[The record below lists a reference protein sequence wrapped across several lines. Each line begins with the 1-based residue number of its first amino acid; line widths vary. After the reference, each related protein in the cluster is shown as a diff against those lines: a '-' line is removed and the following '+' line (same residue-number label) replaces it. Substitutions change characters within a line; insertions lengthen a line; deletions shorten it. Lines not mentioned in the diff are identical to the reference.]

1 MKLFLSS
8 FALRLFVSLLISF
21 LLFNSSRA
29 QEIYQIDDIKILGL
43 QRVSA
48 ATVFSAIDIEA
59 GARVSDVQIQNAI
72 RDLFD
77 TGFFDDVNIGQ
88 ENNVL
93 IINLKERPVIS
104 RVIIEGNKILDEEAL
119 LEGLGNI
126 GLAEGE
132 VFKQSALEAISKQL
146 NAQYGAL
153 GRYSAEINTVT
164 EFQTNNQVVVGIQI
178 NEGRVAK
185 IKQIKIVGN
194 KEFKEKKLRSL
205 FGLNK
210 TGTWSWVTGNDK
222 YAREQLSGDLEKLKS
237 FYLDRGFLNFR
248 VRSTQVSLSPDKE
261 TVFITVNITEGKK
274 LRIGEIAISGEPIL
288 PEEEIRV
295 LIDIDEGDVFSQLSV
310 TQTESVLQRA
320 LGNEGYSAARVSAIP
335 EVVSTDKENIDVVNG
350 DAESIKLTFFV
361 TPGSISYVRRI
372 SFSGNTATSDHVLRR
387 EMRQL
392 EGAPVS
398 TQKLEQSKARLERLG
413 FFGNV
418 SLETRDVPGTVDQV
432 DVEFTVTEQPTANVN
447 LSLGFSGDNGVNVGA
462 GLQNNNWLGSGK
474 NFAFNVQTGRSL
486 TAYNVSFRDPF
497 YTPDGVSRSV
507 RLFFRQRD
515 FDEIDVSNFASDTV
529 GLNVGFGYPISENS
543 RLTFGVGLQ
552 NISIQAGTTAPQEVQ
567 GTPIL
572 RDGVENFSVS
582 NEFFEN
588 VILPSIGNSGTNV
601 AENIDDADTN
611 GNDFIDEFDS
621 FSGLDDNEFNNLAL
635 DSNGNRLVNT
645 LAPGVASG
653 FQTVDPATIAQDT
666 PEGFLDEFG
675 DDFTTLTFDLGW
687 SKSTLN
693 RGLFPTKGSSQRFSA
708 EVAVPGGDLEF
719 FKLIYT
725 NDTYFPLTSST
736 ALHLRGR
743 LGYADGYGD
752 IDQLPFFENFLSGG
766 IGSVRGFENSTLGP
780 KGTPANAFVAVPV
793 ALNSEAADLGN
804 INSNDL
810 DFVYVQQANGQLLT
824 AGADED
830 DLDTIGGNIL
840 VELSAELI
848 VPIPFIGLSDKAR
861 LSLFVDAGNVF
872 STDCGPAQANCDNI
886 DLGNLSVAAGVSI
899 QWLSPVGPLSFNF
912 SNAIQEQP
920 FDEPETF
927 QFTLGRSF

>member
-1 MKLFLSS
+1 MKLFLFSS
-8 FALRLFVSLLISF
+8 ALRLFVSLLMSF
-21 LLFNSSRA
+21 LLLSHAHA
-29 QEIYQIDDIKILGL
+29 QEIYQIDDIQILGL

-48 ATVFSAIDIEA
+48 ASVFSAIDIEA
-59 GARVSDVQIQNAI
+59 GTQVSDTQLQNAI

-77 TGFFDDVNIGQ
+77 TGFFDDVNVGQ

-93 IINLKERPVIS
+93 IISLTERPVIS
-104 RVIIEGNKILDEEAL
+104 KLIIEGNKILDTDAL

-146 NAQYGAL
+146 NSQYGAL
-153 GRYSAEINTVT
+153 GRYSAEINTQT
-164 EFQTNNQVVVGIQI
+164 QFQTNNQVIVGIQI
-178 NEGRVAK
+178 DEGRVAK
-185 IKQIKIVGN
+185 IKQIRIVGN
-194 KEFKEKKLRSL
+194 KEFKGKKLQKL

-248 VRSTQVSLSPDKE
+248 VKSTQVSLSPDKE
-261 TVFITVNITEGKK
+261 AVFITVNVTEGEK

-288 PEEEIRV
+288 PEEEIRA
-295 LIDIDEGDVFSQLSV
+295 LIGINEGDVFSQLSV
-310 TQTESVLQRA
+310 TQTESMLQRV
-320 LGNEGYSAARVSAIP
+320 LGNEGYSAARVSGVP
-335 EVVSTDKENIDVVNG
+335 EVVSTNKDNADVVGG
-350 DAESIKLTFFV
+350 DNEAIKLTFFV

-372 SFSGNTATSDHVLRR
+372 SFSGNTSTSDHVLRR

-398 TQKLEQSKARLERLG
+398 TQKIEQSKSRLERLG
-413 FFGNV
+413 FFGSVNV
-418 SLETRDVPGTVDQV
+418 ETRDVPGTIDQV
-432 DVEFTVTEQPTANVN
+432 DIEFSVTEQPTANIN
-447 LSLGFSGDNGVNVGA
+447 LSLGFSGDNGFNVGA

-474 NFAFNVQTGRSL
+474 NFGVNVQTGRSL
-486 TAYNVSFRDPF
+486 TAYNLTLRDPF

-507 RLFFRQRD
+507 RFFFRQRD
-515 FDEIDVSNFASDTV
+515 FDEIDVSNFASDTI
-529 GLNVGFGYPISENS
+529 GLNVNFGYPISETS
-543 RLTFGVGLQ
+543 RLSFGVGVQ

-567 GTPIL
+567 GSPIL
-572 RDGVENFSVS
+572 RDGVENASVS
-582 NEFFEN
+582 RSFFEN
-588 VILPSIGNSGTNV
+588 NILPAIGESGNNV

-611 GNDFIDEFDS
+611 NNDFIDEFDN
-621 FSGLDDNEFNNLAL
+621 FNGLN
-635 DSNGNRLVNT
+635 DSELNDLIVDGNSPST
-645 LAPGVASG
+645 DSSG
-653 FQTVDPATIAQDT
+653 FVRFDPSTIAQTQDT

-687 SKSTLN
+687 TKSTLN

-708 EVAVPGGDLEF
+708 EVAAPGGDLEF
-719 FKLIYT
+719 FKLTYS
-725 NDTYFPLTSST
+725 NNSYFPLSNST

-743 LGYADGYGD
+743 FGYADSYGD

-793 ALNSEAADLGN
+793 AISTTGDPLTPGDVDVD
-804 INSNDL
+804 DL
-810 DFVYVQQANGQLLT
+810 DFVYVRDTNGQFLT
-824 AGADED
+824 AGVDDD

-848 VPIPFIGLSDKAR
+848 VPIPFIGISDKAR

-872 STDCGPAQANCDNI
+872 STDCGVGQANCDNI
-886 DLGNLSVAAGVSI
+886 DLGNLSVAAGVSV
-899 QWLSPVGPLSFNF
+899 QWLSPVGPLSFNL
-912 SNAIQEQP
+912 SSPIQEQP
-920 FDEPETF
+920 FDEPESF

>member
-1 MKLFLSS
+1 MKLFFSS
-8 FALRLFVSLLISF
+8 FAPRLFISLLVSL
-21 LLFNSSRA
+21 LLFNSARA
-29 QEIYQIDDIKILGL
+29 QEIYQIDDIQILGL

-48 ATVFSAIDIEA
+48 ATVFSTIDIEA
-59 GARVSDVQIQNAI
+59 GTQVSDIQLQNAI

-77 TGFFDDVNIGQ
+77 TGFFDDVNIGRDD
-88 ENNVL
+88 NVL
-93 IINLKERPVIS
+93 VISLKERPVIS
-104 RVIIEGNKILDEEAL
+104 RLVIEGNKILEEDAL
-119 LEGLGNI
+119 REGLKNI

-146 NAQYGAL
+146 NAQYGSL
-153 GRYSAEINTVT
+153 GRYSAEINTLT
-164 EFQTNNQVVVGIQI
+164 QFQANNQVVVGIQI

-185 IKQIKIVGN
+185 IKQIRIVGN
-194 KEFKEKKLRSL
+194 KEFKEKKLRKL

-210 TGTWSWVTGNDK
+210 TGTWSWITGNDK

-248 VRSTQVSLSPDKE
+248 VKSTLVSLSPDKE
-261 TVFITVNITEGKK
+261 TVFITVNVFEGKK
-274 LRIGEIAISGEPIL
+274 LRIGEIAISGDPIL

-295 LIDIDEGDVFSQLSV
+295 LIGINEGDVFSQLSV

-320 LGNEGYSAARVSAIP
+320 LGNEGYSAARVSGIP
-335 EVVSTDKENIDVVNG
+335 EVVSTDENNADIVKG
-350 DAESIKLTFFV
+350 DDESIKLTFFV

-372 SFSGNTATSDHVLRR
+372 SFSGNTATSDNVLRR

-398 TQKLEQSKARLERLG
+398 TQKIEQSKTRLERLG
-413 FFGNV
+413 FFGSVNV
-418 SLETRDVPGTVDQV
+418 ETRDVPGSVDQV

-447 LSLGFSGDNGVNVGA
+447 LSLGFSGDNGFNVGA

-474 NFAFNVQTGRSL
+474 NFGFNVQTGSSL
-486 TAYNVSFRDPF
+486 TAYNLSFRDPY
-497 YTPDGVSRSV
+497 YTADGVSRSV

-515 FDEIDVSNFASDTV
+515 FDEIDVSNFASDTIGV
-529 GLNVGFGYPISENS
+529 NVNFGYPISETS
-543 RLTFGVGLQ
+543 RLSFGVGLQ

-572 RDGVENFSVS
+572 RDGVENFSIS
-582 NEFFEN
+582 NSFFESD
-588 VILPSIGNSGTNV
+588 ILPVIGDSGSNV
-601 AENIDDADTN
+601 AANIDDADTN
-611 GNDFIDEFDS
+611 NNGFIDEFDDFGDLEQS
-621 FSGLDDNEFNNLAL
+621 ELANLIINE
-635 DSNGNRLVNT
+635 S
-645 LAPGVASG
+645 APPATSG
-653 FQTVDPATIAQDT
+653 FTEIDPAAVAQDT

-725 NDTYFPLTSST
+725 NDTYFPLTNST

-743 LGYADGYGD
+743 FGFADGYGE

-766 IGSVRGFENSTLGP
+766 IGSVRGFENSSLGP
-780 KGTPANAFVAVPV
+780 KGTPANAFVAAPV
-793 ALNSEAADLGN
+793 ALNATAGN
-804 INSNDL
+804 VDDL

-824 AGADED
+824 AGVDDD

-840 VELSAELI
+840 LELSAELI
-848 VPIPFIGLSDKAR
+848 VPIPFIGATDNAR
-861 LSLFVDAGNVF
+861 LSLFIDAGNVF
-872 STDCGPAQANCDNI
+872 STDCGAGQANCDNI
-886 DLGNLSVAAGVSI
+886 DLGNLSVAAGVSL

-920 FDEPETF
+920 FDEPESF